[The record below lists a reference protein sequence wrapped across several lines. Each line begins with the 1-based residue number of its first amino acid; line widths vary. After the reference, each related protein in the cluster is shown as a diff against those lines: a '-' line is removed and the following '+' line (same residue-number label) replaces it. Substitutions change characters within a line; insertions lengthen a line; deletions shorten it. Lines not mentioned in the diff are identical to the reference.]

1 MSEKTYRL
9 LGSDG
14 DTHTSTTPGALGGNA
29 KHKIFGRLDCGAAL
43 SSVTRYG
50 EAYTKHRVFF
60 ASEQAAIEAGF
71 RPCGSCMHARYL
83 EWKKSRANP

>member
-1 MSEKTYRL
+1 MSEKIYRL

-14 DTHTSTTPGALGGNA
+14 KTHESTTPGKLGGNA
-29 KHKIFGRLDCGAAL
+29 KHKIYGLLGCGAAR

-71 RPCGSCMHARYL
+71 RPCGSCMHAEYL
-83 EWKKSRANP
+83 EWKKHQPNP